1 MESEFWES
9 GAPWSPLRNFISSR
23 ANPIKRRKNE
33 GGRESVGQSGGVDAK
48 CLQSMS
54 GGSEK
59 LADKSRTRTKRERY
73 TQRVLPLPLDDR
85 AGPYLSLSL
94 FFAPLLSTIPS
105 QLGRF
110 SSSLFFFSLSLS
122 SPCFSLHGRFLSNP
136 RERNDFRPF

>member
-1 MESEFWES
+1 M
-9 GAPWSPLRNFISSR
+9 
-23 ANPIKRRKNE
+23 
-33 GGRESVGQSGGVDAK
+33 GQSGGVDAK

-85 AGPYLSLSL
+85 AGPYLSLA
-94 FFAPLLSTIPS
+94 FFRPSPFHHPLTARPFLE
-105 QLGRF
+105 LVV
-110 SSSLFFFSLSLS
+110 FFSLSLS